1 MDNQITTA
9 FWILSLVIVLFIIII
24 NATRYLFQDEPTEVV
39 AFCANNG
46 EKRFE
51 EVDEMTSAILRF
63 RQVNLSCW
71 WLVVGG
77 CWLLVIFN
85 ARCPMPN
92 AQCPSRHKLLTT
104 AKGSSN
110 ILCKVE
116 IRVVI
121 FIFKKF

>member
-77 CWLLVIFN
+77 CWF
-85 ARCPMPN
+85 
-92 AQCPSRHKLLTT
+92 
-104 AKGSSN
+104 
-110 ILCKVE
+110 
-116 IRVVI
+116 
-121 FIFKKF
+121 